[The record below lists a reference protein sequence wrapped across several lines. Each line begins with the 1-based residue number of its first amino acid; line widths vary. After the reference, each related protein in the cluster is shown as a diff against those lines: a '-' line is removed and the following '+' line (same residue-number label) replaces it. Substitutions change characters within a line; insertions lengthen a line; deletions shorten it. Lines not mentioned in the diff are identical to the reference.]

1 MEHQLRDEIK
11 QTKPF
16 ASLEQEAMLNV
27 MRTAAVLEHE
37 LSEMLKAYGIT
48 LTQHNVLRILRGAG
62 EKGLGRNEVR
72 DRMVAQVP
80 DATRLLDRMVEMG
93 LVTRA
98 RDTDD
103 RRCVVA
109 RITKKGLQIL
119 EKIGEP
125 LLEIHRHQLGH
136 MSEKE
141 LQTLITLLSKARQ
154 RT

>member
-1 MEHQLRDEIK
+1 MEHRLLDEIK

-16 ASLEQEAMLNV
+16 GSLEQEAMLNV

-93 LVTRA
+93 LVTRS

-109 RITKKGLQIL
+109 RITKRGLQIL
-119 EKIGEP
+119 EKINEP
-125 LLEIHRHQLGH
+125 LMEIHQRQLGH
-136 MSEKE
+136 MNQKE
-141 LQTLITLLSKARQ
+141 LQTMIELLTKARQ
-154 RT
+154 R